1 MPSDVGFAV
10 VSDVYHRTVFREKLT
25 YGVVPG
31 DASVLAEGNDNLILE
46 YSFGVNKDRLL
57 LGGDLQSL
65 CDVIILCPQ

>member
-1 MPSDVGFAV
+1 MPPNIGFAV
-10 VSDVYHRTVFREKLT
+10 VPDVDHRTVFRIKLT

-31 DASVLAEGNDNLILE
+31 DAAVLAEGNDNLILE

-65 CDVIILCPQ
+65 STYTR